1 MEKPVRRRHSP
12 ATVSAPRRRK
22 AREDGSQV
30 ASPHAMSSP
39 LV

>member
-1 MEKPVRRRHSP
+1 MPAQSRYCIRPASP
-12 ATVSAPRRRK
+12 IE

-39 LV
+39 LE